1 MRDTGFLDRVFLAA
15 SAFGAGLALG
25 LLIAPD
31 AGRDTRGRLAS
42 GARDVAHTAQDRGR
56 DLVAPVGER
65 VRETADALAQR
76 HLPLADDFEIID
88 PQSVRDALR

>member
-1 MRDTGFLDRVFLAA
+1 MRDTGFLDRLLLVA

-25 LLIAPD
+25 LLVAPD

-42 GARDVAHTAQDRGR
+42 GARDAATSAQDRGR
-56 DLVAPVGER
+56 ELVAPVGER

-76 HLPLADDFEIID
+76 HLPLADDFDVVDAEAL
-88 PQSVRDALR
+88 RDAIR